1 MDKKYNKILLKL
13 INEWFENRKTLL
25 DYDFVM
31 LCNLANTTLNGNYGV
46 KEVCDLNQKKQEVEK
61 WD

>member
-31 LCNLANTTLNGNYGV
+31 LCNLANTTLNGNYGDN
-46 KEVCDLNQKKQEVEK
+46 KISDLNQKKQEVEK